1 MPISNDAVALIVA
14 EEVTGEATYRKKYQ
28 GFDWPGG
35 LSGPTVGIG
44 YDCGYCKPEEIR
56 ADWSGI
62 LDETAIAVLV
72 SAAGFQG
79 AAAGAWVASHRHAV
93 CIPWP
98 LAYRQFVERE
108 VPKWERRLAAVYPQA
123 MSLHPDSMGA
133 LLSLIYN
140 RGESLSGA
148 RRAEMRAI
156 RDHLAAGRLDLVDDD
171 IRAMVRLWPD
181 VPGLRKRRL
190 READLFE
197 RGVKAMPS
205 PAPVPIAEDTGGR
218 MRHEPDPPPDAPRP
232 VVPAT
237 PADLRAVSRKMRM
250 LAWLQRALKFFGL
263 GGTGAVTLADLTASS
278 QGASDALRSLVSNP
292 WLVGVAVVSVA
303 LIACVALLQQWSTDD
318 YNAGRWQP
326 SGRSDGGQGDGEP
339 VVDVG

>member
-1 MPISNDAVALIVA
+1 MPMSNEAIGLIVA
-14 EEVTGEATYRKKYQ
+14 EEVTDERTYRKKYQ

-35 LSGPTVGIG
+35 DSGPTVGIG
-44 YDCGYCKPEEIR
+44 YDCGYCKPDEIR
-56 ADWSGI
+56 ADWVGI
-62 LDETAIAVLV
+62 LDESAIAVLV
-72 SAAGFQG
+72 SASGIRG
-79 AAAGAWVASHRHAV
+79 SAAGAWVAKHRHAV
-93 CIPWP
+93 CIPWT
-98 LAYRQFVERE
+98 LAMRQFIERE

-123 MSLHPDSMGA
+123 MALPPDAKGA

-140 RGESLSGA
+140 RGEGLKDKPRSN

-205 PAPVPIAEDTGGR
+205 PAPVPVAEDTGGR
-218 MRHEPDPPPDAPRP
+218 MRHEPEPPPAVERS
-232 VVPAT
+232 AE
-237 PADLRAVSRKMRM
+237 LHAVSRKMRLM
-250 LAWLQRALKFFGL
+250 TWLQRALKFFGL

-303 LIACVALLQQWSTDD
+303 LIACVALLQQWSVDD
-318 YNAGRWQP
+318 YNSGRWQP
-326 SGRSDGGQGDGEP
+326 SGGADGGAEDREP
-339 VVDVG
+339 VGDLG